1 MKFLRSLLFA
11 VLALASVPAARADYA
26 TLLVDTNGVIQFT
39 GFWSANSNALNAV
52 VTGGGAGTNG
62 ITVSQIN
69 TISNLLQAG
78 YISTNT
84 ATLGVLTN
92 YVTGQLGSYITTATA
107 ASTYQTQSSFASATN
122 ALATLTT
129 NYYVAKA
136 NFGLGAN
143 YVTFTN
149 GFNVIPIVL
158 GGTPIFLYLGGTT
171 NDPTIQFSTTAP

>member
-92 YVTGQLGSYITTATA
+92 YVT
-107 ASTYQTQSSFASATN
+107 
-122 ALATLTT
+122 
-129 NYYVAKA
+129 
-136 NFGLGAN
+136 
-143 YVTFTN
+143 FTN